1 MRTSRLGERRQSVVT
16 RTEGEGRL
24 GGWGTICDR
33 LREFD
38 E

>member
-1 MRTSRLGERRQSVVT
+1 MRTNRLGEQRQSVVT

-24 GGWGTICDR
+24 GGWGDYATDSD
-33 LREFD
+33 FD